1 MSDSTS
7 MIESPSRARL
17 SRSAF
22 WKGQLRTWH
31 WISSA
36 LCLAGLLLFAVTGF
50 TLNHASSIEA
60 QPRTETREIALSPA
74 LLAMIA
80 KARNGVPLEADV
92 ADAFER
98 ETNVTVA
105 GRDAEVSDGEINID
119 LAAPGVDS
127 YITVDTAA
135 GTASYERIH
144 RGTIAVLNDLH
155 KGRDAG
161 PVWAVFI
168 DVIAVACVIFSLTG
182 LGLLWV
188 HARGRSLTWPLT
200 TLGLVLPAILF
211 ILFVHS

>member
-1 MSDSTS
+1 M
-7 MIESPSRARL
+7 
-17 SRSAF
+17 
-22 WKGQLRTWH
+22 
-31 WISSA
+31 
-36 LCLAGLLLFAVTGF
+36 CLVGLLLFAVTGF
-50 TLNHASSIEA
+50 TLNHATSIEA
-60 QPRTETREIALSPA
+60 QPTTEMREISLSPTLRAA
-74 LLAMIA
+74 LAT
-80 KARNGVPLEADV
+80 ARDAQPLPAATADLFRKETDV
-92 ADAFER
+92 A
-98 ETNVTVA
+98 VA

-200 TLGLVLPAILF
+200 TLGLVLPVILF

>member
-1 MSDSTS
+1 

>member
-60 QPRTETREIALSPA
+60 QPTTETREIPLSTA
-74 LLAMIA
+74 LLAMVA

-98 ETNVTVA
+98 ETNVAVA
-105 GRDAEVSDGEINID
+105 GRDAEVSDGEVNID

>member
-80 KARNGVPLEADV
+80 KARNGVPLPVDV
-92 ADAFER
+92 AGAFEK

-127 YITVDTAA
+127 FITVDTAA

>member
-1 MSDSTS
+1 MSETATPAPVSA
-7 MIESPSRARL
+7 PARL

-36 LCLAGLLLFAVTGF
+36 LCLVGLLLFAVTGF
-50 TLNHASSIEA
+50 TLNHATSIEA
-60 QPRTETREIALSPA
+60 QPTTEMREISLSPTLRAA
-74 LLAMIA
+74 LAT
-80 KARNGVPLEADV
+80 ARDAQPLPAATADLFRKETDV
-92 ADAFER
+92 A
-98 ETNVTVA
+98 VA

-200 TLGLVLPAILF
+200 TLGLVLPVILF